1 MKNLRFRIILG
12 SLGFLFVY
20 LLGAFYSVTFNIS
33 NWLESTRFI
42 VSIFGSIAFII
53 VVAFYSSKNK

>member
-12 SLGFLFVY
+12 SLGFLFIY

>member
-12 SLGFLFVY
+12 SLGFLFIY

-42 VSIFGSIAFII
+42 ISIFGSIAFII